1 MCHRYA
7 EAVPGVACYSGA
19 DRNPFR
25 GHYGYNDTTMVWHL
39 RVVMHKEND
48 PNVPYFGIKHEGSPI
63 QRDPRYINMT
73 EEIGLWW

>member
-1 MCHRYA
+1 
-7 EAVPGVACYSGA
+7 
-19 DRNPFR
+19 
-25 GHYGYNDTTMVWHL
+25 MVWHL